1 MGGCCASKPSRDND
15 DDDRDQR
22 KRDDEMFSARD
33 ASLRIENN
41 NNDDVDAVE
50 SRPKAKKQSKRKDA
64 EKRLTVRLYADALAE
79 KEQQSAIFEQEE
91 NRRKS
96 VKLEAMANAAFLA
109 SPEAK
114 AAKSAA
120 DSAAQ
125 LAQSERERKET
136 WNVLDSLISE
146 ETHKRHSLL
155 VRERSEYRH
164 ASNNDVDL
172 PLAVDALCVMSL
184 CLQRDP
190 IPFDTLQTAHKQ
202 LAKEL
207 RKLCDDVKR
216 RYFEPAVTRARFG
229 NAAAQHGKSDLADAA
244 RTAFDRTERL
254 RERIGKCEQQA
265 AAQLSDAAQR
275 EMSEPEVRSSKLQV
289 RQPLLQ
295 AVQLHWDD
303 MRILIDGINPRAPL
317 VRLTQLRDT
326 LQDLLGAALT
336 EALSVVRE
344 TSEPCEPADVE
355 RVSDSVTRALY
366 NVIGFAALM
375 SRNAL
380 GIGELTRLRGMADN
394 LWLLVKGARLLAL
407 LSIDL
412 ATGTDDGIEQ
422 QRMARSLKQ
431 LVQGMTRRLDTILDA
446 AAGDGEDMEYYTINK
461 ELTDYCEQALHETVT
476 ELEQANELLAT
487 QTTTAANEPLFT
499 AVATLA
505 HRVGKYDALLVSVAP
520 ADLVK
525 HTRRVGGEFDL
536 VASRLVMVAV
546 RCGSAFPLYK
556 DALLDTLQAAAHHCT
571 QLRVLG
577 GARALDYNVSI
588 YHGALVL
595 LCRQLCGALAAA
607 LQVCSALVS
616 IGASDA
622 LAARPEDQAELPG
635 VFAFVVQYVGA
646 ELGKRKEA
654 ADSVSTAVRSNLNVD
669 ALVLDVARNAAA
681 EEVRK
686 LEEERRTAAA
696 ARREQELQQ
705 SQALLLAD
713 LDETA
718 ADVAAEIDDVG
729 PEPPKPIGFD
739 DNQHYSEEVHGDYR
753 EWAKQK
759 YNYTE
764 WLRKKNLRDGNK
776 KQLASAQQRLS
787 TTMLPKK
794 IKPIIADSDEAP
806 PAPPPV
812 QNLSASAASTVKR
825 ATLRS
830 EAESQ
835 VNVGGGRSAK
845 ARTAE
850 AGRNHC

>member
-1 MGGCCASKPSRDND
+1 VEQKSKKS
-15 DDDRDQR
+15 
-22 KRDDEMFSARD
+22 
-33 ASLRIENN
+33 
-41 NNDDVDAVE
+41 
-50 SRPKAKKQSKRKDA
+50 SKRKEKN

-79 KEQQSAIFEQEE
+79 QEQKTAVSAAAE

-96 VKLEAMANAAFLA
+96 MQLEAIANAEFLA

-120 DSAAQ
+120 DAASKM
-125 LAQSERERKET
+125 AQSERERKET
-136 WNVLDSLISE
+136 WNVLDALVTE

-172 PLAVDALCVMSL
+172 PLAIDALCVMSL
-184 CLQRDP
+184 SLQRDP
-190 IPFDTLQTAHKQ
+190 IPFDTLRTAHTQ

-207 RKLCDDVKR
+207 SKLCDDVKR
-216 RYFEPAVTRARFG
+216 SYFEPAVTRSRYG
-229 NAAAQHGKSDLADAA
+229 VVSVQQGKKRLAEAA
-244 RTAFDRTERL
+244 RTAFERTERI
-254 RERIGKCEQQA
+254 RDRIAKCEQQA

-275 EMSEPEVRSSKLQV
+275 DMAETEIRSVKLQI

-295 AVQLHWDD
+295 AVQLHFDD
-303 MRILIDGINPRAPL
+303 MRILLDSIHPL
-317 VRLTQLRDT
+317 SPLTRLTQLRDT
-326 LQDLLGAALT
+326 LQDMLASALSD
-336 EALSVVRE
+336 ALSVVRE
-344 TSEPCEPADVE
+344 TSEPCELEDVE
-355 RVSDSVTRALY
+355 RVSDSVTRALF

-375 SRNAL
+375 TRNAI

-446 AAGDGEDMEYYTINK
+446 AAGDAEDLEYYTVDNQ
-461 ELTDYCEQALHETVT
+461 LTAYCEAALHETVT

-487 QTTTAANEPLFT
+487 QTTVSPNEPLFV

-505 HRVGKYDALLVSVAP
+505 HRVGKYDAMLVSVVP
-520 ADLVK
+520 HELVK
-525 HTRRVGGEFDL
+525 HTRRVGGEFDM
-536 VASRLVMVAV
+536 VASRLVLVAL
-546 RCGSAFPLYK
+546 RCGAAFPLYK
-556 DALLDTLQAAAHHCT
+556 DALLDALQAAAHHCT
-571 QLRVLG
+571 QLRLLG
-577 GARALDYNVSI
+577 GARALDYNVCI
-588 YHGALVL
+588 YHGVLVL

-607 LQVCSALVS
+607 LQVCSSLASL
-616 IGASDA
+616 GASDA
-622 LAARPEDQAELPG
+622 LAARETDVVVLPQ
-635 VFAFVVQYVGA
+635 VHAFVMQFVGA
-646 ELGKRKEA
+646 DLGKPKEA

-669 ALVLDVARNAAA
+669 ALVLDVARNAAE

-686 LEEERRTAAA
+686 LEEERRAAA
-696 ARREQELQQ
+696 AQRREQEMKQ

-729 PEPPKPIGFD
+729 PEPTKPIGFD
-739 DNQHYSEEVHGDYR
+739 DNQPYTEEVHGDYR

-787 TTMLPKK
+787 AVPVKVVRT
-794 IKPIIADSDEAP
+794 DSDDAP
-806 PAPPPV
+806 RAPPPV
-812 QNLSASAASTVKR
+812 QNLAAASASTVKS
-825 ATLRS
+825 ATLRGAGS
-830 EAESQ
+830 ESTATATEAVPQ
-835 VNVGGGRSAK
+835 KPEPLKPGAT
-845 ARTAE
+845 TAE
-850 AGRNHC
+850 YKAYMKAKFYYEEYQNKLALAERNKNKK